1 MIFSPL
7 PLTSEAFGKLSW
19 SQIEPWYHE
28 LLATELTSFTLDAWM
43 VQWSQLSALVD
54 ETFVQHEIATTTNTA
69 DESRVQR
76 KQQFMDA
83 VYVPVQNLDQQIK
96 EHLLASGLTPEG
108 FEVPLRNL
116 RMETGI
122 FCEAN
127 LVLLKEDRELSDAYY
142 ALGGAQTVQWEGKE
156 VPMSTIES
164 ALEDSD
170 RAKREEAWRL
180 MAARKAHDRAE
191 ADSIWRQKMHLR
203 QQIAQNAGFPSFRE
217 YRWQQLHR
225 ADYTPDDCKAFHAT
239 VERVVVPLATY
250 MWEHHRRRLGVKHL
264 RPWDTRVN
272 ARSSEGANYLKD
284 VPTAMRQTAA
294 LFSLVDPTLGRYFE
308 TLLREQC
315 FDIEERP
322 HKAQMGYDLAREVKH
337 LPFIFGTVKTLD
349 DIGHLILHEAGHAFQ
364 TFEMAHLPYLHQRS
378 EYAVP
383 MEFMEVASI
392 TMEFIGSMF
401 LHKAGLCSKR
411 EEALLRIEMLERTIM
426 NGLPKIVAV
435 DAFQHWVYEH
445 PEQGSDPDA
454 CRATWWGLSQRFF
467 PSIDWSGYEEIA
479 SSGWQFAHVY
489 GDPFYYIEYA
499 YATLGALQIWE
510 NYLRDSA
517 QAMRQYRAALALGTT
532 KPLPELYAGAGASF
546 VFDDAVL
553 QRVARLISE
562 TVGQLKQSL

>member
-1 MIFSPL
+1 MTFSPL

-28 LLATELTSFTLDAWM
+28 LLATELTSVTLDAWM

-54 ETFVQHEIATTTNTA
+54 ETFVQHEIASTTNTA

-76 KQQFMDA
+76 KQQFMETI
-83 VYVPVQNLDQQIK
+83 YLPVQDLDQQIK

-108 FEVPLRNL
+108 FEVPLCNL

-127 LVLLKEDRELSDAYY
+127 LALLKEDRELSDAYY

-156 VPMSTIES
+156 VPMSTIEP

-180 MAARKAHDRAE
+180 MVARKMHDRSE
-191 ADSIWRQKMHLR
+191 ADRIWMQKMHLR

-225 ADYTPDDCKAFHAT
+225 ADYTPDDCKAFHAA
-239 VERVVVPLATY
+239 VERVLVPLATH
-250 MWEHHRRRLGVKHL
+250 MWEQHRQRLGVKRL

-272 ARSSEGANYLKD
+272 ACSSEGAIYLQD
-284 VPTAMRQTAA
+284 VSTAMRQTAA
-294 LFSLVDPTLGRYFE
+294 LFSLVDPTLGSYFE
-308 TLLREQC
+308 TLLREHC

-322 HKAQMGYDLAREVKH
+322 HKAQMGYELPCEVKH
-337 LPFIFGTVKTLD
+337 LPFIFGTVKTLGD
-349 DIGHLILHEAGHAFQ
+349 LWHLILHEAGHAFQ
-364 TFEMAHLPYLHQRS
+364 TFEMAHLPYLQQRS

-383 MEFMEVASI
+383 AEFMEVASI

-401 LHKAGLCSKR
+401 LHKAGLCTKR
-411 EEALLRIEMLERTIM
+411 EEALLRIELLERTIM
-426 NGLPKIVAV
+426 NDLPQIVAV

-499 YATLGALQIWE
+499 YAIVGALQIWE
-510 NYLRDSA
+510 HYLRSPA
-517 QAMRQYRAALALGTT
+517 QAIRQYREALALGAT
-532 KPLPELYAGAGASF
+532 KHLPELYAAAGASF

-562 TVGQLKQSL
+562 TVGQLEQSL